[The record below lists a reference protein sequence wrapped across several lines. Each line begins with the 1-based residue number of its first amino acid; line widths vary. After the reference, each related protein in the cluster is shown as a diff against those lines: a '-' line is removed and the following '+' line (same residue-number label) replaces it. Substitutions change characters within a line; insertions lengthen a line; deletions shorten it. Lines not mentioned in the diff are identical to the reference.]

1 MTAELQS
8 RYQEPSGRGG
18 IRARLAVGK
27 AGAKVLREEE
37 APHRPFLSGNLVY
50 RKCCSL
56 LCLVPARQSP
66 SHTVVPRAPC
76 WNLFSFLFLTH
87 LFNILSPAPSGLFQ
101 SPAVALLISPA
112 TSPLPSVIHVFT
124 RSRPHGSVN
133 QRIPGRKFPSII

>member
-66 SHTVVPRAPC
+66 SHSYTTGSLLEPVQFSVPYT
-76 WNLFSFLFLTH
+76 LVQHSLTRT
-87 LFNILSPAPSGLFQ
+87 LG
-101 SPAVALLISPA
+101 
-112 TSPLPSVIHVFT
+112 PLPVPSSGPAHFSCNLPTSLCHPRFHTLQATWICQSEN
-124 RSRPHGSVN
+124 SRA
-133 QRIPGRKFPSII
+133 